1 MSFMKH
7 IKTSCKLISV
17 ILCAAMLASLCAC
30 GSSRADASASAQGTD
45 ASITA
50 YGKNAQKAV
59 SDAAGVFSAFNSMLD
74 AGSRTSAMYA
84 LNNAGGA
91 SVVVP
96 GQIADMLGAARTVYD
111 RSNGALDP
119 TIQPVAALWGFDTGK
134 YAKPTDEQID
144 AALKKLCFDQ
154 LKIQYFSDSGT
165 YTVTMPSGTQLT
177 FGSMSRGCACDYAVQ
192 AMRDDGVKSG
202 IISMSG
208 CAHTLGVKPDGT
220 QWNVSVADPNDAS
233 GSIGYLTVGETAVST
248 CGGYTQSFSYSDG
261 VTYNHI
267 LNPATGYPAKTD
279 LRSVTIVCASGV
291 DADCLSWALCALGS
305 KKAIKYWRNYGGF
318 DMILVTTDN
327 RVLCTSGLT
336 ESFSLQNDSYTLS
349 YTE

>member
-144 AALKKLCFDQ
+144 AADVGRFLDLAQLREKAVEAPFRFDRPDVCQ
-154 LKIQYFSDSGT
+154 E
-165 YTVTMPSGTQLT
+165 V
-177 FGSMSRGCACDYAVQ
+177 RGDLHE
-192 AMRDDGVKSG
+192 RHRGR
-202 IISMSG
+202 
-208 CAHTLGVKPDGT
+208 
-220 QWNVSVADPNDAS
+220 
-233 GSIGYLTVGETAVST
+233 
-248 CGGYTQSFSYSDG
+248 
-261 VTYNHI
+261 
-267 LNPATGYPAKTD
+267 GYPGRRHT
-279 LRSVTIVCASGV
+279 V
-291 DADCLSWALCALGS
+291 
-305 KKAIKYWRNYGGF
+305 
-318 DMILVTTDN
+318 
-327 RVLCTSGLT
+327 
-336 ESFSLQNDSYTLS
+336 
-349 YTE
+349 